1 MAAMHHP
8 YDPADVR
15 SREYNMH
22 SLHGHMIS
30 VASYNALL
38 EVRGRDKP
46 GPRGCLARTST
57 MSYGLCSR
65 LLTVP
70 HSVPREVP
78 KLPKPLLNEVPLNY
92 L

>member
-46 GPRGCLARTST
+46 GPRWSSHAPLQCH
-57 MSYGLCSR
+57 MDY
-65 LLTVP
+65 VP
-70 HSVPREVP
+70 G
-78 KLPKPLLNEVPLNY
+78 Y
-92 L
+92 

>member
-1 MAAMHHP
+1 MAAMYHP

-38 EVRGRDKP
+38 EVRGWDKP
-46 GPRGCLARTST
+46 GPRGCRRTHLYNVIWSMLHVTNST
-57 MSYGLCSR
+57 SFS
-65 LLTVP
+65 T
-70 HSVPREVP
+70 S
-78 KLPKPLLNEVPLNY
+78 
-92 L
+92 